1 MTWLY
6 ICVVAFMVGGL
17 IVASERWHGAFTGDS
32 DLNKP
37 QASHTRATPRV
48 GGLAVLAGSLAG
60 LLVLGPSNMTLTWL
74 WPALFVAALPVFV
87 AGLLEDITK
96 DIGASKR
103 LLAAFASAAI
113 AWWLLGGVSRVGIA
127 PVDWV
132 LSFWPVSLIFTMFA
146 VGGCTHALNIVDGMN
161 GLAGMI
167 ATLMAVSISLV
178 ALQVGDMPI
187 FMIAAALASATLGFL
202 VWNFP
207 FGRVFLGDGGAYFLG
222 FMLAELAVLL
232 VVRNPSA
239 GNASGLNDGAG
250 AVVLMSAAAA
260 AQRGIAPMARLVSPF
275 YALAVLFY
283 PVFETGF
290 SIWRRRFKRGVPVDQ
305 PDALHLHQLVFRRLV
320 RVTFS
325 RGRRHAVPALCNALA
340 SPYMWVL
347 ALIGLVPA
355 TIWWDNAWFLC
366 ASLVVFAAV
375 YTWLYMRLV
384 SWRRPGWLLLPSV
397 IRTH

>member
-1 MTWLY
+1 MDVSHFLESLTWLT
-6 ICVVAFMVGGL
+6 IGVVAFMVGGL
-17 IVASERWHGAFTGDS
+17 IVASERWHGKVTGDY
-32 DLNKP
+32 DLRKP
-37 QASHTRATPRV
+37 QANHSRPTPRV

-74 WPALFVAALPVFV
+74 WPVLFIAAMPVFV

-96 DIGASKR
+96 DIGSGKR
-103 LLAAFASAAI
+103 LLAAFISAAI
-113 AWWLLGGVSRVGIA
+113 AWWLLGGVSRVGLGWA
-127 PVDWV
+127 DWM
-132 LSFWPVSLIFTMFA
+132 LSFWPISLVFTMIA

-167 ATLMAVSISLV
+167 ATLMAVSLALV
-178 ALQVGDMPI
+178 ALQVQDIPI
-187 FMIAAALASATLGFL
+187 FLISTALASATLGFL

-222 FMLAELAVLL
+222 FMLAELAVQL
-232 VVRNPSA
+232 VVRNP
-239 GNASGLNDGAG
+239 G
-250 AVVLMSAAAA
+250 
-260 AQRGIAPMARLVSPF
+260 VSPF

-283 PVFETGF
+283 PVFETLF

-325 RGRRHAVPALCNALA
+325 RDRRHAVPALCNAMA
-340 SPYMWVL
+340 SPYLWVL

-366 ASLVVFAAV
+366 VSLAVFAAV
-375 YTWLYMRLV
+375 YIWLYSRLV
-384 SWRRPGWLLLPSV
+384 SWRRPRWLLLPSLG
-397 IRTH
+397 RGHRYK

>member
-1 MTWLY
+1 M
-6 ICVVAFMVGGL
+6 
-17 IVASERWHGAFTGDS
+17 
-32 DLNKP
+32 
-37 QASHTRATPRV
+37 
-48 GGLAVLAGSLAG
+48 LAGTLAG

-103 LLAAFASAAI
+103 LLAAFGSAAI
-113 AWWLLGGVSRVGIA
+113 AWWLLGGVSRVGMA
-127 PVDWV
+127 PVDYV
-132 LSFWPVSLIFTMFA
+132 LSFWPVSLVFTMFA

-161 GLAGMI
+161 GLAGMV

-232 VVRNPSA
+232 VVRNPS
-239 GNASGLNDGAG
+239 
-250 AVVLMSAAAA
+250 
-260 AQRGIAPMARLVSPF
+260 VSPF

-283 PVFETGF
+283 PYSKPVFDLAPPLQT
-290 SIWRRRFKRGVPVDQ
+290 RRAGGPARRAAPAPAGVPSPGARDLQ
-305 PDALHLHQLVFRRLV
+305 PR
-320 RVTFS
+320 
-325 RGRRHAVPALCNALA
+325 RRHAVPALCNALA

-355 TIWWDNAWFLC
+355 TIWWDNAWMLG
-366 ASLVVFAAV
+366 ASLLVFAGV
-375 YTWLYMRLV
+375 YIWLYARLV

-397 IRTH
+397 LKTH